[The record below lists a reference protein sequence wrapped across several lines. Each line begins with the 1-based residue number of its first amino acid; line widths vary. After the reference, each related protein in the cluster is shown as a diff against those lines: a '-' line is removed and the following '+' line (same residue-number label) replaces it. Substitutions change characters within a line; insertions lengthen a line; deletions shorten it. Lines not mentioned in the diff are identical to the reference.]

1 VKTQLWIDHE
11 GYGEPC
17 AERYTPVRGE
27 KPGWAKPAAR
37 CAFWTS
43 THGDEDSWLAWLIGE
58 VWSPGAGRLE
68 DHGFWLLEPD
78 PAARVY
84 EIDALDD
91 LVTLL
96 RDYGLPKYPTLPDAG
111 LLSEDKRILAD
122 DKRPDFEA
130 MARDGFDG
138 LHLTGEGQWLTRLSL
153 PSLYGWDC
161 ESTLWFRW
169 AFTVARRTTH
179 EEAIAALPA
188 EARER
193 AAV

>member
-11 GYGEPC
+11 GYGKPC
-17 AERYTPVRGE
+17 AERYTPVRG
-27 KPGWAKPAAR
+27 KRSGAKPAAG

-43 THGDEDSWLAWLIGE
+43 THGDEDSWLAWLVGE
-58 VWSPGAGRLE
+58 DWFPGKGRLE

-84 EIDALDD
+84 EINTLDD
-91 LVTLL
+91 LVALL
-96 RDYGLPKYPTLPDAG
+96 RDYGVPKYPTIPD
-111 LLSEDKRILAD
+111 DILAE

-138 LHLTGEGQWLTRLSL
+138 VHLTGEGQWRTRLSF

-169 AFTVARRTTH
+169 AFTAARQITY
-179 EEAIAALPA
+179 EEARLTTSVVA
-188 EARER
+188 
-193 AAV
+193 